1 MGRFGL
7 ALLLTVG
14 VVLTLRPKTEM
25 ASQAPDTDEGFRLLY
40 ELQFKQARARFL
52 AWQQTHP
59 EDELGY
65 AWLAASYLFEELYEQ
80 GVLTSEFFLDDERLL
95 GGIRGRPDTQ
105 RGSAFRAAVMR
116 AEELARRR
124 LRTNSTDSDA
134 LFTLTITTGM
144 LADYTGLVERRQLE
158 SLKLTRDAER
168 YAETLLT
175 VKPNAVDAYVTLG
188 AANYIIGSLPAHK
201 RFFLWLGGIHGDR
214 LRGVMQLQMAA
225 MEGHYLRSF
234 AKVLLA
240 LVARREDEP
249 ELARRLLEELDGEFP
264 ANPLFRRRAQPDS
277 CKLLPYS
284 HQPLSRS
291 GF

>member
-7 ALLLTVG
+7 AILLTVG
-14 VVLTLRPKTEM
+14 VVLTLWPVTGM

-40 ELQFKQARARFL
+40 ELQFKQARTRFL
-52 AWQQTHP
+52 AWQETHP

-158 SLKLTRDAER
+158 SLKLTREAER

-225 MEGHYLRSF
+225 MEGHYLRPF
-234 AKVLLA
+234 AKILLA
-240 LVARREDEP
+240 LVARRENEP
-249 ELARRLLEELDGEFP
+249 ELALKLLEELNGEFP
-264 ANPLFRRRAQPDS
+264 GNPLFRRELA
-277 CKLLPYS
+277 LLKEK
-284 HQPLSRS
+284 
-291 GF
+291 

>member
-1 MGRFGL
+1 VGRFGL
-7 ALLLTVG
+7 AILLTVG
-14 VVLTLRPKTEM
+14 VVLTLRPVTGM

-40 ELQFKQARARFL
+40 ELQFKQARTRFL

-158 SLKLTRDAER
+158 SLKLTREAER

-225 MEGHYLRSF
+225 MEGHYLRPF
-234 AKVLLA
+234 AKILLA
-240 LVARREDEP
+240 LVARRENEP
-249 ELARRLLEELDGEFP
+249 ELALKLLEELNGEFP
-264 ANPLFRRRAQPDS
+264 GNPLFRRELA
-277 CKLLPYS
+277 LLKEK
-284 HQPLSRS
+284 
-291 GF
+291 

>member
-7 ALLLTVG
+7 AILLTVG
-14 VVLTLRPKTEM
+14 VALTLRPVTGM

-40 ELQFKQARARFL
+40 ELQFKQARTRFL

-158 SLKLTRDAER
+158 SLKLTREAER

-225 MEGHYLRSF
+225 MEGHYLRPF
-234 AKVLLA
+234 AKILLA
-240 LVARREDEP
+240 LVARRENEP
-249 ELARRLLEELDGEFP
+249 ELALKLLEELNGEFP
-264 ANPLFRRRAQPDS
+264 GNPLFRRELA
-277 CKLLPYS
+277 LLKEK
-284 HQPLSRS
+284 
-291 GF
+291 

>member
-7 ALLLTVG
+7 AILLTVG
-14 VVLTLRPKTEM
+14 VVLTLWPVTGM

-80 GVLTSEFFLDDERLL
+80 GVLTSEFFLDDARLL
-95 GGIRGRPDTQ
+95 GGIQGRPDTQ
-105 RGSAFRAAVMR
+105 RGSAFRAAVVR
-116 AEELARRR
+116 ADELARRR
-124 LRTNSTDSDA
+124 LRTNSRDSEA
-134 LFTLTITTGM
+134 LFALTITTGM

-158 SLKLTRDAER
+158 SLKLTREAER

-175 VKPNAVDAYVTLG
+175 VKPDAVDAYVTLG
-188 AANYIIGSLPAHK
+188 GANYIIGSLPPHK
-201 RFFLWLGGIHGDR
+201 RFFLWLGGIRGDR

-225 MEGHYLRSF
+225 MDGHYLRPF

-249 ELARRLLEELDGEFP
+249 ELARKLLEELNGEFP
-264 ANPLFRRRAQPDS
+264 GNPLFRRELA
-277 CKLLPYS
+277 LLKEK
-284 HQPLSRS
+284 
-291 GF
+291 

>member
-1 MGRFGL
+1 VGRFGL
-7 ALLLTVG
+7 AILLTVG
-14 VVLTLRPKTEM
+14 VVLTLWPVTGM

-40 ELQFKQARARFL
+40 ELQFKQARTRFL

-158 SLKLTRDAER
+158 SLKLTREAER

-225 MEGHYLRSF
+225 MEGHYLRPF
-234 AKVLLA
+234 AKILLA
-240 LVARREDEP
+240 LVARRENEP
-249 ELARRLLEELDGEFP
+249 ELALKLLEELNGEFP
-264 ANPLFRRRAQPDS
+264 GNPLFRRELA
-277 CKLLPYS
+277 LLKEK
-284 HQPLSRS
+284 
-291 GF
+291 

>member
-7 ALLLTVG
+7 AILLTVG
-14 VVLTLRPKTEM
+14 VVLTLWPVTGM

-40 ELQFKQARARFL
+40 ELQFKQARTRFL

-80 GVLTSEFFLDDERLL
+80 GALTSEFFLDDERLL

-158 SLKLTRDAER
+158 SLKLTREAER

-225 MEGHYLRSF
+225 MEGHYLRPF
-234 AKVLLA
+234 AKILLA
-240 LVARREDEP
+240 LVARRENEP
-249 ELARRLLEELDGEFP
+249 ELALKLLEELNGEFP
-264 ANPLFRRRAQPDS
+264 GNPLFRRELA
-277 CKLLPYS
+277 LLKEK
-284 HQPLSRS
+284 
-291 GF
+291 

>member
-1 MGRFGL
+1 VGRFGL

-40 ELQFKQARARFL
+40 ELQFEQARARFL
-52 AWQQTHP
+52 AWQETHP

-65 AWLAASYLFEELYEQ
+65 AWLAASYLFQELYEQ

-95 GGIRGRPDTQ
+95 GGIRGRPDTHQ
-105 RGSAFRAAVMR
+105 GSAFRAAVMR

-124 LRTNSTDSDA
+124 LRTNARDSDA
-134 LFTLTITTGM
+134 LFALTITTGM

-158 SLKLTRDAER
+158 SLKLTREAER

-175 VKPNAVDAYVTLG
+175 VKPDAVDAYVTLG

-201 RFFLWLGGIHGDR
+201 RFFLWLGGIRGDR

-225 MEGHYLRSF
+225 MEGHYLRPF

-249 ELARRLLEELDGEFP
+249 ELARRLLEELNGEFP
-264 ANPLFRRRAQPDS
+264 ANPLFRRELA
-277 CKLLPYS
+277 LLKEK
-284 HQPLSRS
+284 
-291 GF
+291 

>member
-7 ALLLTVG
+7 AILLTVG
-14 VVLTLRPKTEM
+14 VVLTLWPVTGM

-40 ELQFKQARARFL
+40 ELQFKQARTRFL

-158 SLKLTRDAER
+158 SLKLTREAER

-225 MEGHYLRSF
+225 MEGHYLRPF
-234 AKVLLA
+234 AKILLA
-240 LVARREDEP
+240 LVARRENEP
-249 ELARRLLEELDGEFP
+249 ELALKLLEELDGEFP
-264 ANPLFRRRAQPDS
+264 GNPLFRRELA
-277 CKLLPYS
+277 LLKEN
-284 HQPLSRS
+284 
-291 GF
+291 

>member
-1 MGRFGL
+1 VGRFGL
-7 ALLLTVG
+7 AILLTVG
-14 VVLTLRPKTEM
+14 VVLTLWPVTGM

-40 ELQFKQARARFL
+40 ELQFKQARTRFL

-80 GVLTSEFFLDDERLL
+80 GVLTSEFFLDDARLL

-158 SLKLTRDAER
+158 SLKLTREAER

-225 MEGHYLRSF
+225 MEGHYLRPF
-234 AKVLLA
+234 AKILLA
-240 LVARREDEP
+240 LVARRENEP
-249 ELARRLLEELDGEFP
+249 ELALKLLEELNGEFP
-264 ANPLFRRRAQPDS
+264 GNPLFRRELA
-277 CKLLPYS
+277 LLKEK
-284 HQPLSRS
+284 
-291 GF
+291 

>member
-1 MGRFGL
+1 MGRLGL
-7 ALLLTVG
+7 AILLTAG
-14 VVLTLRPKTEM
+14 VVLTLRPMTGM

-40 ELQFKQARARFL
+40 ELQFKQARTRFL

-158 SLKLTRDAER
+158 SLKLTREAER

-225 MEGHYLRSF
+225 MEGHYLRPF
-234 AKVLLA
+234 AKILLA
-240 LVARREDEP
+240 LVARRENEP
-249 ELARRLLEELDGEFP
+249 ELALKLLEELNGEFP
-264 ANPLFRRRAQPDS
+264 GNPLFRRELA
-277 CKLLPYS
+277 LLKEK
-284 HQPLSRS
+284 
-291 GF
+291 

>member
-7 ALLLTVG
+7 AILLTAG
-14 VVLTLRPKTEM
+14 VVLTLRPVTGM

-80 GVLTSEFFLDDERLL
+80 GVLTSEFFLDDARLL

-124 LRTNSTDSDA
+124 LRTNSKDSDA

-158 SLKLTRDAER
+158 SLKLTREAER
-168 YAETLLT
+168 YAEALLT
-175 VKPNAVDAYVTLG
+175 VKPDAMDAYVTLG

-201 RFFLWLGGIHGDR
+201 RFFLWLGGIRGDR
-214 LRGVMQLQMAA
+214 RRGVMQLQMAA
-225 MEGHYLRSF
+225 MEGHYLRPF
-234 AKVLLA
+234 AKILLA
-240 LVARREDEP
+240 LVARRENEP
-249 ELARRLLEELDGEFP
+249 ELALKLLEELNGEFP
-264 ANPLFRRRAQPDS
+264 GNPLFRRELA
-277 CKLLPYS
+277 LLKEK
-284 HQPLSRS
+284 
-291 GF
+291 

>member
-7 ALLLTVG
+7 AILLTVG
-14 VVLTLRPKTEM
+14 VVLTLWPVTGM

-40 ELQFKQARARFL
+40 ELQFKQARTRFL

-158 SLKLTRDAER
+158 SLKLTREAER

-188 AANYIIGSLPAHK
+188 AANYIIGSLPPHK
-201 RFFLWLGGIHGDR
+201 RFFLWLGGIRGDR

-225 MEGHYLRSF
+225 MEGHYLRPF
-234 AKVLLA
+234 AKILLA
-240 LVARREDEP
+240 LVARRENEP
-249 ELARRLLEELDGEFP
+249 ELALKLLEELNGEFP
-264 ANPLFRRRAQPDS
+264 GNPLFRRELA
-277 CKLLPYS
+277 LLKEK
-284 HQPLSRS
+284 
-291 GF
+291 

>member
-158 SLKLTRDAER
+158 SLKLTREAER

-225 MEGHYLRSF
+225 MEGHYLRPF
-234 AKVLLA
+234 AKILLA
-240 LVARREDEP
+240 LVARRENEP
-249 ELARRLLEELDGEFP
+249 ELALKLLEELDGEFP
-264 ANPLFRRRAQPDS
+264 GNPLFRRELA
-277 CKLLPYS
+277 LLKEK
-284 HQPLSRS
+284 
-291 GF
+291 

>member
-1 MGRFGL
+1 MGRLGL
-7 ALLLTVG
+7 AILLTVG
-14 VVLTLRPKTEM
+14 VVLTLRPVTGM

-40 ELQFKQARARFL
+40 ELQFKQARTRFL

-158 SLKLTRDAER
+158 SLKLTREAER

-225 MEGHYLRSF
+225 MEGHYLRPF
-234 AKVLLA
+234 AKILLA
-240 LVARREDEP
+240 LVARRENEP
-249 ELARRLLEELDGEFP
+249 ELALKLLEELNGEFP
-264 ANPLFRRRAQPDS
+264 GNPLFRRELA
-277 CKLLPYS
+277 LLKEK
-284 HQPLSRS
+284 
-291 GF
+291 

>member
-7 ALLLTVG
+7 AILLTVG
-14 VVLTLRPKTEM
+14 VVLTLWPVTGM

-40 ELQFKQARARFL
+40 ELQFKQARTRFL

-158 SLKLTRDAER
+158 SLKLTREAER

-225 MEGHYLRSF
+225 MEGHYLRPF
-234 AKVLLA
+234 AKILLA
-240 LVARREDEP
+240 LVARRENEP
-249 ELARRLLEELDGEFP
+249 ELALKLLEELDGEFP
-264 ANPLFRRRAQPDS
+264 GNPLFRRELA
-277 CKLLPYS
+277 LLKEK
-284 HQPLSRS
+284 
-291 GF
+291 

>member
-1 MGRFGL
+1 
-7 ALLLTVG
+7 
-14 VVLTLRPKTEM
+14 M

-40 ELQFKQARARFL
+40 ELQFEQARARFL
-52 AWQQTHP
+52 AWQETHP

-65 AWLAASYLFEELYEQ
+65 AWLAASYLFQELYEQ

-95 GGIRGRPDTQ
+95 GGIRGRPDAHQ
-105 RGSAFRAAVMR
+105 GSAFRTAVMR
-116 AEELARRR
+116 TEELARRR
-124 LRTNSTDSDA
+124 LRTNSRDSDA
-134 LFTLTITTGM
+134 LFALTITTGM

-158 SLKLTRDAER
+158 SLKLTREAER

-175 VKPNAVDAYVTLG
+175 VKPDAVDAYVTLG

-201 RFFLWLGGIHGDR
+201 RFFLWLGGIRGDR

-225 MEGHYLRSF
+225 MEGHYLRPF

-249 ELARRLLEELDGEFP
+249 ELARRLLEELNGEFP
-264 ANPLFRRRAQPDS
+264 ANPLFRHELA
-277 CKLLPYS
+277 LLKEK
-284 HQPLSRS
+284 
-291 GF
+291 

>member
-1 MGRFGL
+1 
-7 ALLLTVG
+7 
-14 VVLTLRPKTEM
+14 M

-40 ELQFKQARARFL
+40 ELQFEQARARFL
-52 AWQQTHP
+52 AWQETHP

-65 AWLAASYLFEELYEQ
+65 SWLAASYLFEELYEQ

-95 GGIRGRPDTQ
+95 GGIRGRPDTH

-116 AEELARRR
+116 ADELARRR
-124 LRTNSTDSDA
+124 LRTNSRDADA
-134 LFTLTITTGM
+134 LFALTITTGM

-158 SLKLTRDAER
+158 GLKLTREAEG

-175 VKPNAVDAYVTLG
+175 VKPDAVDAYVTLG

-201 RFFLWLGGIHGDR
+201 RFFLWFGGIHGDR

-225 MEGHYLRSF
+225 MEGHYLRPF

-249 ELARRLLEELDGEFP
+249 ELARKLLEELNGEFP
-264 ANPLFRRRAQPDS
+264 GNPLFRRELA
-277 CKLLPYS
+277 LLKEK
-284 HQPLSRS
+284 
-291 GF
+291 

>member
-7 ALLLTVG
+7 AILLTVG
-14 VVLTLRPKTEM
+14 VVLTLRPVTGM

-40 ELQFKQARARFL
+40 ELQFKQARTRFL
-52 AWQQTHP
+52 AWQETHP

-158 SLKLTRDAER
+158 SLKLTREAER

-225 MEGHYLRSF
+225 MEGHYLRPF
-234 AKVLLA
+234 AKILLA
-240 LVARREDEP
+240 LVARRENEP
-249 ELARRLLEELDGEFP
+249 ELALKLLEELNGEFP
-264 ANPLFRRRAQPDS
+264 GNPLFRRELA
-277 CKLLPYS
+277 LLKEK
-284 HQPLSRS
+284 
-291 GF
+291 

>member
-1 MGRFGL
+1 MGRLGL
-7 ALLLTVG
+7 AILLTAG
-14 VVLTLRPKTEM
+14 VVLTLRPMTGM

-158 SLKLTRDAER
+158 SLKLTREAER

-225 MEGHYLRSF
+225 MEGHYLRPF
-234 AKVLLA
+234 AKILLA
-240 LVARREDEP
+240 LVARRENEP
-249 ELARRLLEELDGEFP
+249 ELALKLLEELNGEFP
-264 ANPLFRRRAQPDS
+264 GNPLFRRELA
-277 CKLLPYS
+277 LLKEK
-284 HQPLSRS
+284 
-291 GF
+291 

>member
-1 MGRFGL
+1 VGRLGL
-7 ALLLTVG
+7 AILLTVG
-14 VVLTLRPKTEM
+14 VALTLRPVTGM

-40 ELQFKQARARFL
+40 ELQFKQARTRFL
-52 AWQQTHP
+52 AWQETHP

-158 SLKLTRDAER
+158 SLKLTREAER

-225 MEGHYLRSF
+225 MEGHYLRPF
-234 AKVLLA
+234 AKILLA
-240 LVARREDEP
+240 LVARRENEP
-249 ELARRLLEELDGEFP
+249 ELALKLLEELNGEFP
-264 ANPLFRRRAQPDS
+264 GNPLFRRELA
-277 CKLLPYS
+277 LLKEK
-284 HQPLSRS
+284 
-291 GF
+291 

>member
-7 ALLLTVG
+7 AILLTVG
-14 VVLTLRPKTEM
+14 VVLTLWPVTGM

-40 ELQFKQARARFL
+40 ELQFKQARTRFL

-124 LRTNSTDSDA
+124 LRTNSPDSDA

-158 SLKLTRDAER
+158 SLKLTREAER

-225 MEGHYLRSF
+225 MEGHYLRPF
-234 AKVLLA
+234 AKILLA
-240 LVARREDEP
+240 LVARRENEP
-249 ELARRLLEELDGEFP
+249 ELALKLLEELNGEFP
-264 ANPLFRRRAQPDS
+264 GNPLFRRELA
-277 CKLLPYS
+277 LLKEK
-284 HQPLSRS
+284 
-291 GF
+291 

>member
-1 MGRFGL
+1 VGRFGL
-7 ALLLTVG
+7 AILLTVG
-14 VVLTLRPKTEM
+14 VVLTLRPVTGM

-40 ELQFKQARARFL
+40 ELQFKQARTRFL
-52 AWQQTHP
+52 AWQETHP

-158 SLKLTRDAER
+158 SLKLTREAER

-225 MEGHYLRSF
+225 MEGHYLRPF
-234 AKVLLA
+234 AKILLA
-240 LVARREDEP
+240 LVARRENEP
-249 ELARRLLEELDGEFP
+249 ELALKLLEELDGEFP
-264 ANPLFRRRAQPDS
+264 GNPLFRRELA
-277 CKLLPYS
+277 LLKEN
-284 HQPLSRS
+284 
-291 GF
+291 

>member
-7 ALLLTVG
+7 AILLTVG
-14 VVLTLRPKTEM
+14 VVLTLRPVTGM

-40 ELQFKQARARFL
+40 ELQFKQARTRFL

-158 SLKLTRDAER
+158 SLKLTREAER
-168 YAETLLT
+168 YDQTLLT
-175 VKPNAVDAYVTLG
+175 VKPDAVDAYVTLG

-201 RFFLWLGGIHGDR
+201 RFFLWLGGIRGDR

-225 MEGHYLRSF
+225 MEGHYLRPF
-234 AKVLLA
+234 AKILLA
-240 LVARREDEP
+240 LVARRENEP
-249 ELARRLLEELDGEFP
+249 ELALKLLEELNGEFP
-264 ANPLFRRRAQPDS
+264 GNPLFRRELA
-277 CKLLPYS
+277 LLKEK
-284 HQPLSRS
+284 
-291 GF
+291 

>member
-7 ALLLTVG
+7 AILLTVG
-14 VVLTLRPKTEM
+14 VVLTLRPVTGM

-40 ELQFKQARARFL
+40 ELQFKQARTRFL

-158 SLKLTRDAER
+158 SLKLTREAER

-225 MEGHYLRSF
+225 MEGHYLRPF
-234 AKVLLA
+234 AKILLA
-240 LVARREDEP
+240 LVARRENEP
-249 ELARRLLEELDGEFP
+249 ELALKLLEELNGEFP
-264 ANPLFRRRAQPDS
+264 GNPLFRRELA
-277 CKLLPYS
+277 LLKEK
-284 HQPLSRS
+284 
-291 GF
+291 

>member
-7 ALLLTVG
+7 AILLTVG
-14 VVLTLRPKTEM
+14 VVLTLRPVTGM

-40 ELQFKQARARFL
+40 ELQFKQARTRFL

-124 LRTNSTDSDA
+124 LRTNSRDADA
-134 LFTLTITTGM
+134 LFALTITTGM

-158 SLKLTRDAER
+158 SLKMTREAER

-175 VKPNAVDAYVTLG
+175 VKPDAVDAYVTLG

-225 MEGHYLRSF
+225 MEGHYLRPF
-234 AKVLLA
+234 AKILLA
-240 LVARREDEP
+240 LVARRENEP
-249 ELARRLLEELDGEFP
+249 ELALKLLEELNGEFP
-264 ANPLFRRRAQPDS
+264 GNPLFRRELA
-277 CKLLPYS
+277 LLKEK
-284 HQPLSRS
+284 
-291 GF
+291 